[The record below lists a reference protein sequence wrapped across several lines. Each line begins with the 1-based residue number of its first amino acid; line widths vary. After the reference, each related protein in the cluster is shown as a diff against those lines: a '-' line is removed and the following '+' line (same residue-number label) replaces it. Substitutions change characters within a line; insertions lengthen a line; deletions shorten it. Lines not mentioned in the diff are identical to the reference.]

1 MRDGLMGAELQYH
14 PAASVF
20 PMMRGD
26 EYQELLYDIQ
36 EHGLR
41 EPILLCD
48 GQILDGRNRFRVC
61 REIGIEPAFRKWDG
75 KAGSPLSVVLSLNL
89 HRRHLTSSQRAAI
102 AVEILPLLE
111 REAKERQRLSKGRGQ
126 KGTEK
131 IPDLKGEARDQAAK
145 MVGTNSK
152 YISIAKQVHEADPA
166 LLQKV
171 RDGETHII
179 EALSQVVPDK
189 KRQLSTGKEV
199 KPGEDAAKPNE
210 TNATLEWVQS
220 IYDQDQANWPNV
232 SRTFGVVFALEQVA
246 EMIEKDGLSPAEFLD
261 KAPQHS
267 LRSLCQAVDRTSS
280 WLIEFFEVINAQ
292 QEKPA

>member
-1 MRDGLMGAELQYH
+1 MGAELQYH

-20 PMMRGD
+20 PMMRGE
-26 EYQELLYDIQ
+26 EYQQLLHDIQ

-75 KAGSPLSVVLSLNL
+75 KGGSPLSVVLSLNL

-126 KGTEK
+126 KGGQK
-131 IPDLKGEARDQAAK
+131 SSHLKSQPRSAEQAARLLS
-145 MVGTNSK
+145 TNSDYVK
-152 YISIAKQVHEADPA
+152 AAKKVHEADPA

-171 RDGETHII
+171 RDGETHIAD
-179 EALSQVVPDK
+179 ALRKVVKDK
-189 KRQLSTGKEV
+189 KQQLPTAKEAKRIAIAEQRDVPARDGYYHSPKPEEQITQEVEQGHRQGTFFHAIEDLNSMPVEPEQLASEISDYRRFRVENHLEGAFDYLKRFKEI
-199 KPGEDAAKPNE
+199 
-210 TNATLEWVQS
+210 W
-220 IYDQDQANWPNV
+220 
-232 SRTFGVVFALEQVA
+232 R
-246 EMIEKDGLSPAEFLD
+246 
-261 KAPQHS
+261 
-267 LRSLCQAVDRTSS
+267 
-280 WLIEFFEVINAQ
+280 
-292 QEKPA
+292 

>member
-1 MRDGLMGAELQYH
+1 MGAELQYH

-20 PMMRGD
+20 PMMRGE
-26 EYQELLYDIQ
+26 EYQQLLHDIQ

-75 KAGSPLSVVLSLNL
+75 KGGSPLSVVLSLNL

-102 AVEILPLLE
+102 AVEILPMLE
-111 REAKERQRLSKGRGQ
+111 AEAKERQGKRTDLTSVKNL
-126 KGTEK
+126 TEV
-131 IPDLKGEARDQAAK
+131 PQRATDQAAR
-145 MVGTNSK
+145 MFATNRDYVSA
-152 YISIAKQVHEADPA
+152 AKKVHEADPA

-267 LRSLCQAVDRTSS
+267 LRSLRQAVDRTSS
-280 WLIEFFEVINAQ
+280 WLIEFFELINAQ